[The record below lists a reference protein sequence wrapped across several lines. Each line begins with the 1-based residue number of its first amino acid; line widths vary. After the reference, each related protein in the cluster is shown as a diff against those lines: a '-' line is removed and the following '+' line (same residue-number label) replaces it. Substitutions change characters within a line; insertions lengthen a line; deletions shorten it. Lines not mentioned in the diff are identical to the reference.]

1 MWSSGSS
8 SGDDVHVLLVVAV
21 LAVATGLG
29 LWWRARNGRFTAVDA
44 ALLGPDAPAGR
55 DGSVADA
62 GRADRLTPAE
72 LGVELGARATFVQL
86 SSEVCAPCR
95 RTHAVLTDLVAAHPG
110 AVHVDL
116 DVEEHL
122 DLVRRFQVLRTPTTL
137 VLDARGVV
145 VGRLSG
151 ATDRRHA
158 LAALHAVPGS
168 CPDGVAAR

>member
-1 MWSSGSS
+1 M
-8 SGDDVHVLLVVAV
+8 VRVLLLVVV

-29 LWWRARNGRFTAVDA
+29 LWWRSRNGRYTAVDA
-44 ALLGPDAPAGR
+44 SLLGRDSGTPD
-55 DGSVADA
+55 DD
-62 GRADRLTPAE
+62 RAARSDRLTAADLGAE
-72 LGVELGARATFVQL
+72 LGTRATFVQL

-95 RTHAVLTDLVAAHPG
+95 RTHAVLAGLVADRPD

-137 VLDARGVV
+137 VLDARGTV

-158 LAALHAVPGS
+158 LAALDAVPGS
-168 CPDGVAAR
+168 CTDGVAAR

>member
-1 MWSSGSS
+1 M
-8 SGDDVHVLLVVAV
+8 VRVLLLVTV

-29 LWWRARNGRFTAVDA
+29 LWWRARNGRYTALDA
-44 ALLGPDAPAGR
+44 NLLGRDSGTPGDDAR
-55 DGSVADA
+55 T
-62 GRADRLTPAE
+62 DRLTAAD
-72 LGVELGARATFVQL
+72 LGVELGAHATFVQL
-86 SSEVCAPCR
+86 SSQVCAPCR
-95 RTHAVLTDLVAAHPG
+95 RTHAVLAGLVADRPD

-137 VLDARGVV
+137 VLDARGTV

-158 LAALHAVPGS
+158 LAALDAVPGS

>member
-1 MWSSGSS
+1 M
-8 SGDDVHVLLVVAV
+8 VRVLLVVAV

-29 LWWRARNGRFTAVDA
+29 LWWRARNGRYTAVDA
-44 ALLGPDAPAGR
+44 RLLERDAAPGAPD
-55 DGSVADA
+55 DA
-62 GRADRLTPAE
+62 ARSDRLTPAD
-72 LGVELGARATFVQL
+72 LGVDLGARATFVQL
-86 SSEVCAPCR
+86 SSQVCAPCR
-95 RTHAVLTDLVAAHPG
+95 RTHAVLTDLVAAHPE

-158 LAALHAVPGS
+158 LAALDAVPGS

>member
-1 MWSSGSS
+1 MWSSASW
-8 SGDDVHVLLVVAV
+8 SGDDVRVLLVVLV

-44 ALLGPDAPAGR
+44 TLLGPGGTGAPDAPGP
-55 DGSVADA
+55 
-62 GRADRLTPAE
+62 DRLTPAE
-72 LGVELGARATFVQL
+72 LGVDLGARATFVQL

-95 RTHAVLTDLVAAHPG
+95 RTHAVLQQLVADHPD
-110 AVHVDL
+110 ATHVDL

-158 LAALHAVPGS
+158 LAALDAVPGS